1 MLDSREILDPTG
13 TATEVIGLK
22 KILPVFMTLLLLA
35 ACEAAAGESKASDTT
50 PTPPTAQSSGS
61 TAPTFSETSLFTTTE
76 PVSGSSSETS
86 LPAPESTTEE
96 SVPETTILPED
107 YEHEIVKTAEGL
119 IGIDFSEGGTSPG
132 EGFDNSGF
140 IYYVLRKCGYVGCP
154 RQIGEQ
160 VEWGEN
166 VSFEE
171 LKPGDVVYF
180 STDPGTNRAEFGGIY
195 AGGGIMIYS
204 PYPGEKVKK
213 SDITTNYWVSRF
225 AAALSL

>member
-1 MLDSREILDPTG
+1 M
-13 TATEVIGLK
+13 K

-107 YEHEIVKTAEGL
+107 YENEIVKTAEGL

-140 IYYVLRKCGYVGCP
+140 IYYVLR
-154 RQIGEQ
+154 
-160 VEWGEN
+160 
-166 VSFEE
+166 
-171 LKPGDVVYF
+171 
-180 STDPGTNRAEFGGIY
+180 
-195 AGGGIMIYS
+195 
-204 PYPGEKVKK
+204 
-213 SDITTNYWVSRF
+213 
-225 AAALSL
+225 

>member
-1 MLDSREILDPTG
+1 M
-13 TATEVIGLK
+13 K

-35 ACEAAAGESKASDTT
+35 ACEAAAGESKKPDVS
-50 PTPPTAQSSGS
+50 PPSAQSSGP
-61 TAPTFSETSLFTTTE
+61 TAPVSSEISPFTTTA
-76 PVSGSSSETS
+76 PVSSTSSETS
-86 LPAPESTTEE
+86 PPEPESTTEE
-96 SVPETTILPED
+96 SAPETTILPED
-107 YEHEIVKTAEGL
+107 YENEIVKTAEGL
-119 IGIDFSEGGTSPG
+119 IGIDFSDGGTSPA

-166 VSFEE
+166 VPFEE

-180 STDPGTNRAEFGGIY
+180 SSDPGTKSAEFGGIY
-195 AGGGIMIYS
+195 AGGGVMIYS
-204 PYPGEKVKK
+204 PYPGETVKK
-213 SDITTNYWVSRF
+213 SDITTNYWTSRF